1 MNQLPL
7 RLCLFLLST
16 FLIVACSDSGEKL
29 PETSAAK
36 QLLSEAELGGYSPG
50 VALENIRLL
59 WRLREDSIDIKL
71 AAKTKG
77 WVGVGFNP
85 ETGENMK
92 GANLI
97 IGYVKAGKLEIVDH
111 YGTMKDKHKED
122 EKIGGRADLSN
133 LSGSEIDGT
142 TELEFTLPLN
152 SGDAMDKPLDTE
164 GDNIVL
170 LAYGRSDS
178 LVLKHRFRALLR
190 LNLAT
195 GENSVVRMK

>member
-1 MNQLPL
+1 MNQWPFK
-7 RLCLFLLST
+7 LCVFLLST

-36 QLLSEAELGGYSPG
+36 QLLSEAELGGYSHG
-50 VALENIRLL
+50 VALEDIRLL

-97 IGYVKAGKLEIVDH
+97 IGYVKAGEPEIVDH

-122 EKIGGRADLSN
+122 DKVGGKSN
-133 LSGSEIDGT
+133 VSNVSGVEADGT
-142 TELEFTLPLN
+142 TELEFTIPSD
-152 SGDAMDKPLDTE
+152 SGDATDRPLSLE
-164 GDNIVL
+164 SDNTVL
-170 LAYGRSDS
+170 LAYGKSDII
-178 LVLKHRFRALLR
+178 VLQHRFRAILR
-190 LNLAT
+190 LNLST
-195 GENSVVRMK
+195 GKHTVVRME